1 MPVTTAHTKGK
12 GSLRVPAIDWMRGLV
27 MILMTIDHASDA
39 FNRRHLMT
47 DAVFMYRPGTAL
59 PIDLFMTRWI
69 THLCAPTFVFLAG
82 AALSMS
88 VERQLAQGVPAR
100 AIDRFIVTRGLILI
114 ALEPL
119 WMSWMFAPGMI
130 LLQVLFAIGASLIC
144 MALLRRL
151 PSRVMLGASLLLF
164 VSTEAIGRAVL
175 AVTGHPTLAG
185 AVVVTAGVFRPII
198 AGYPILPWLAIM
210 MFGWWFGRW
219 VPRQAPQR
227 VERGLLACGLASL
240 LLFLLVRGAN
250 GYGNMGLLRE
260 DGSLVQWLHVSKY
273 PPSLTYTTLEL
284 GLMALLLA
292 GFFRVHRHAGAIAPG
307 WTRPLLVF
315 GQTAFFF
322 YLLHAHL
329 LKLAAW
335 SLGVLQAGGLRETY
349 LAWACVLVV
358 LYPLCVLYG
367 RYKRAHPTGWTRY
380 L

>member
-1 MPVTTAHTKGK
+1 VKR
-12 GSLRVPAIDWMRGLV
+12 LPAIDWMRGLV

-39 FNRRHLMT
+39 FNARHLMT

-59 PIDLFMTRWI
+59 PLDLFLSRWV

-88 VERQLAQGVPAR
+88 VEKQLAQGVPAR
-100 AIDRFIVTRGLILI
+100 TIDRFIVTRGLLLV

-119 WMSWMFAPGMI
+119 WMSWMFAPGKI
-130 LLQVLFAIGASLIC
+130 LFQVLFAIGASLIC
-144 MALLRRL
+144 MAVLRRL
-151 PSRVMLGASLLLF
+151 PARVLLGASLVLF
-164 VSTEAIGRAVL
+164 ASTELVGRLLLAANGGRPSIPGAVL
-175 AVTGHPTLAG
+175 E
-185 AVVVTAGVFRPII
+185 TAGFFPPLIV
-198 AGYPILPWLAIM
+198 GYPLLPWLAIM

-219 VPRQAPQR
+219 VPHADPRR
-227 VERGLLACGLASL
+227 VERGLFLCGLASL
-240 LLFLLVRGAN
+240 LVFAIARGLN

-273 PPSLTYTTLEL
+273 PPSLTYTSLEL

-292 GFFRVHRHAGAIAPG
+292 GFFRLQSAASVSPPF
-307 WTRPLLVF
+307 WTKPLLVF

-335 SLGVLQAGGLRETY
+335 ALGLLHEGGLRETY
-349 LAWACVLVV
+349 VAWLCVLVV

-380 L
+380 I

>member
-1 MPVTTAHTKGK
+1 MKPAQR
-12 GSLRVPAIDWMRGLV
+12 LPAIDWMRGLV

-39 FNRRHLMT
+39 FNAHHLMT
-47 DAVFMYRPGTAL
+47 DAVFMYPPGTAL
-59 PIDLFMTRWI
+59 PIDLFLSRWI

-88 VERQLAQGVPAR
+88 VEKQVTRGVPAGT
-100 AIDRFIVTRGLILI
+100 IDRFIITRGLILI

-119 WMSWMFAPGMI
+119 WMSWMFAPAPGMV

-151 PSRVMLGASLLLF
+151 PTRVLLIAALVLF
-164 VSTEAIGRAVL
+164 ASTEAIGRLVVAGSG
-175 AVTGHPTLAG
+175 GHPHMLG
-185 AVVVTAGVFRPII
+185 GILVTAGFFPPLIV
-198 AGYPILPWLAIM
+198 GYPVLPWLTIM

-219 VPRQAPQR
+219 VPRADPLV
-227 VERGLLACGLASL
+227 VERGVLVCGLLSL
-240 LLFLLVRGAN
+240 GLYAIVRGAN
-250 GYGNMGLLRE
+250 GYGNMGLLRG

-273 PPSLTYTTLEL
+273 PPSLTYTSLEL
-284 GLMALLLA
+284 GLMALFLS
-292 GFFRVHRHAGAIAPG
+292 GFFRLQRTSAAQGHEPE
-307 WTRPLLVF
+307 WTKPLLVF

-322 YLLHAHL
+322 YVLHAHL

-335 SLGVLQAGGLRETY
+335 ALGVLHKGGLRETY
-349 LAWACVLVV
+349 VAWVCALVV